1 MRRLDPALM
10 AAETA
15 ASVALRDAVRR
26 CRMVEGTAAY
36 PAAYAAYREA
46 DAEWVRTFEA
56 LHGVGALR
64 WTGGIPWREPAY

>member
-1 MRRLDPALM
+1 MSRLDPALV

-26 CRMVEGTAAY
+26 CRMAEGTAAY

-46 DAEWVRTFEA
+46 DAAWERAFEA
-56 LHGVGALR
+56 LYGAGALR